1 MCQTDEMVGRP
12 HRIVLASSARL
23 TIVRQDS
30 NGLWHMKVGVLVS
43 PMHEVHGPWC
53 PLAACWLVEF
63 LTDVREA
70 FACAAPWA
78 CAAGLARNDGELDSM
93 RLGRTI
99 GGSQ

>member
-1 MCQTDEMVGRP
+1 VCG
-12 HRIVLASSARL
+12 
-23 TIVRQDS
+23 
-30 NGLWHMKVGVLVS
+30 GG
-43 PMHEVHGPWC
+43 EVHGPSY

-63 LTDVREA
+63 LRTFVRRSLG
-70 FACAAPWA
+70 AAPSA